1 MLFLSYSAQ
10 TKKVV
15 TEGLFILLKPQIA
28 WSMIAIYKKNAHTT
42 KGANGFSARLMVIRP
57 HALLLLAFL
66 KVVNESNVE
75 GFPHNSI
82 FIKMDC

>member
-1 MLFLSYSAQ
+1 M
-10 TKKVV
+10 
-15 TEGLFILLKPQIA
+15 TEGLFILLKPQN
-28 WSMIAIYKKNAHTT
+28 SMVNDCNIKKIAHTT